1 MIAFSAISQFFK
13 LPMYFSGLSGSR
25 KETCVEKFL
34 KPKDLKTYNTLA
46 ASNRDSETDYD
57 YEERINEDKKNLKIL
72 DRRYLNQLVKEVKSV
87 LA

>member
-34 KPKDLKTYNTLA
+34 KPKDLKTYNTKSITFLNSSSSCSGA
-46 ASNRDSETDYD
+46 QKICASSCVNPLT
-57 YEERINEDKKNLKIL
+57 
-72 DRRYLNQLVKEVKSV
+72 LVNPCNSP
-87 LA
+87 LCS